1 MANERIILNVGGHKY
16 ETYRSTLTAYP
27 NTFLGTMF
35 AERNQTL
42 LHPSANNEYFF
53 DRNGRAFH
61 FILEYYRTGSILWS
75 PSSLITQAELEK
87 ELDFWQIST
96 SSSSLFP
103 SSSFSHTLKDS
114 AKLVQDFLEML
125 RILIK
130 VPHRYLRTKVN
141 LVFPLFNSE
150 LFSVEPG
157 FEDFIK
163 LVEPF
168 KHIGYPISRECGKV
182 LAQNLMNEIKG
193 LRCEISA
200 EGSNPNDWRY
210 RWEFIIPLPYS
221 FDQILSNVNFKP
233 SS

>member
-1 MANERIILNVGGHKY
+1 MSNERIILNVGGQKY

-35 AERNQTL
+35 AERNQAL

-75 PSSLITQAELEK
+75 ATSSITQAELEK
-87 ELDFWQIST
+87 ELDFWQIS
-96 SSSSLFP
+96 SPSL
-103 SSSFSHTLKDS
+103 SASAHSLKDS

-125 RILIK
+125 RVLLK
-130 VPHRYLRTKVN
+130 VPHQYLRTKVN
-141 LVFPLFNSE
+141 LVFPLFNFE

-157 FEDFIK
+157 LENLVK

-168 KHIGYPISRECGKV
+168 KQTGYPISRECGKV
-182 LAQNLMNEIKG
+182 LAQKLMNENKD

-210 RWEFIIPLPYS
+210 RWEFVIPLPYS
-221 FDQILSNVNFKP
+221 FDQVLSNVNFKP